1 MQMKRG
7 LMETPEGYLHYREA
21 GQGRPLVLLHQ
32 VPLSSLEFS
41 EVQPALA
48 RNRRVI
54 ALDLPG
60 YGCSDAPPRGLAMDD
75 YATAVLRLLD
85 GLQFEHTDLL
95 GVHTGAAIA
104 NAVAA
109 ANPARV
115 RRLILSGAPAWEQWS
130 QRYEMFARCQ
140 PFDFDAEGAT
150 LKEQWE
156 RLRQFTDDAK
166 LIRRFL
172 REKVKAGPIWY
183 TGDVAALTHDFIAD
197 FVRVQAPTLL
207 LNGSRDL
214 LADLSE
220 PLQKLRPDVQE
231 VLIGGGGNWLA
242 WEEPERLVEEVE
254 RFLG

>member
-1 MQMKRG
+1 MQMKRS
-7 LMETPEGYLHYREA
+7 LIETPEGHLHYREA
-21 GQGRPLVLLHQ
+21 GQGSPLILLHQ

-60 YGCSDAPPRGLAMDD
+60 YGCSDAPPRGYAMTD
-75 YATAVLRLLD
+75 YVAVVMRLFD
-85 GLQFEHTDLL
+85 ELQFEHADLL
-95 GVHTGAAIA
+95 GVQSGAAIA

-109 ANPARV
+109 AHPERI
-115 RRLILSGAPAWEQWS
+115 RRMILSNAPAWQQWS

-140 PFDFDAEGAT
+140 PFDFDADGASI
-150 LKEQWE
+150 KEQWG
-156 RLRQFTDDAK
+156 LMRQSTDDTR
-166 LIRRFL
+166 LMRRLL

-183 TGDVAALTHDFIAD
+183 AAQVAVFTHDFMAD
-197 FVRVQAPTLL
+197 FLRVQAPTLL
-207 LNGSRDL
+207 LNGSRSP

-220 PLQKLRPDVQE
+220 PLTKLRPDVQE
-231 VLIGGGGNWLA
+231 VMITGGGDWLA
-242 WEEPERLVEEVE
+242 WEMPERFVEEVE